1 MGLAS
6 VMVAVDSAII
16 AGLEVFF
23 EGVCLSISFGWE
35 FRWLGQLGGVVIFWM
50 GSICF
55 DYRCVTPLFVAV
67 LSCLEECGVPCISS
81 SFKDSLSFFTKDM
94 PTL

>member
-23 EGVCLSISFGWE
+23 KGVCLSISFGWE
-35 FRWLGQLGGVVIFWM
+35 FRWLGQLMKIEIFM
-50 GSICF
+50 
-55 DYRCVTPLFVAV
+55 
-67 LSCLEECGVPCISS
+67 
-81 SFKDSLSFFTKDM
+81 TKRGDAI
-94 PTL
+94 

>member
-23 EGVCLSISFGWE
+23 KGVCLSISIGWE
-35 FRWLGQLGGVVIFWM
+35 FRWLGQLLKIQIFM
-50 GSICF
+50 
-55 DYRCVTPLFVAV
+55 
-67 LSCLEECGVPCISS
+67 
-81 SFKDSLSFFTKDM
+81 TKRGDAI
-94 PTL
+94 